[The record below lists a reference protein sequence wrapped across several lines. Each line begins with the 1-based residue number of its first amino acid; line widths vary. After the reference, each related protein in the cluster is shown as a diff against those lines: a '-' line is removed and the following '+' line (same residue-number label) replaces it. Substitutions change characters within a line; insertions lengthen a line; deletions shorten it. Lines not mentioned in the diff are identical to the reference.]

1 MESPAQRCFRIASA
15 LEDLSAQE
23 AAALAASEY
32 GTAVALQERAEPLV
46 EYLTSHAE
54 DLAGDAK
61 LAEQMAR
68 IHALRGRSEALLS
81 AEIERTRAELRE
93 AGAACCRLARVAPVY
108 GGGVV
113 TAPRL
118 QAVG

>member
-1 MESPAQRCFRIASA
+1 MESPGQRCSRIASA

-32 GTAVALQERAEPLV
+32 GTAVVLQERAEPLV

-54 DLAGDAK
+54 DLAGDAR
-61 LAEQMAR
+61 LAAQVAR

-93 AGAACCRLARVAPVY
+93 AGAACCRLARVAPAY
-108 GGGVV
+108 GSGAV
-113 TAPRL
+113 APSRL
-118 QAVG
+118 SAVS